1 MKLTSQEEYGLRCLL
16 RVGRE
21 GAGGSLT
28 IPELARAEGI
38 SEPNVAKMMRIL
50 RRAGF
55 VTPTRGQSGGYALSR
70 PAEEIG
76 SARCS
81 PRSAAASTSPRSATA
96 TPASSGCCTHMP
108 DCSIRSV
115 WRMVQQAVDQLLG
128 KLTLKDLL
136 KTEPEMNAWRAGDG
150 PVLPAYS
157 PQLPYAAPALI
168 GSAAKPDSKKP
179 RRKLVARGAEGSRA
193 AGARHR
199 RSSSAPPGATVYVHR
214 ALDSGAARRR

>member
-28 IPELARAEGI
+28 IPELARSEGI

-50 RRAGF
+50 RRGGF
-55 VTPTRGQSGGYALSR
+55 VKSTRGQSGGYSLSR
-70 PAEEIG
+70 PAEEIVIG
-76 SARCS
+76 HVLAVLGGRLYE
-81 PRSAAASTSPRSATA
+81 
-96 TPASSGCCTHMP
+96 PAFCEGHSGLERLCTHMP

-115 WRMVQQAVDQLLG
+115 WRMVQRAVDQLLG

-136 KTEPEMNAWRAGDG
+136 RSEPEMNAWAGAG

-157 PQLPYAAPALI
+157 PQAP
-168 GSAAKPDSKKP
+168 
-179 RRKLVARGAEGSRA
+179 
-193 AGARHR
+193 
-199 RSSSAPPGATVYVHR
+199 
-214 ALDSGAARRR
+214 